1 MKTMLSCSR
10 TVLLAAL
17 ATGLMAIAGPLA
29 AQQPAVNPSPP
40 TQAPVPQAA
49 QPGAGPGSQTPGS
62 PAAQAPTPPPSWQLG
77 RPENEAAVKLAPVPA
92 LPIATALDKLPN
104 AKLKLP
110 KGFNIEVFAAGLT
123 NARSLR
129 VDDKG
134 NVFVSTRLLGR
145 VYAVADKNGKK
156 EVKTLATEMNSP
168 NGIALHNGTLYIAEI
183 NKISKITRS
192 RRSTMSPTT
201 SITRPS
207 RPSSMTIC
215 RAMRRMAGNS

>member
-1 MKTMLSCSR
+1 MTPPGEECAMKTMLSCSR

-17 ATGLMAIAGPLA
+17 ATGLVAIAGPLA

-40 TQAPVPQAA
+40 TQPPAPQAA

-62 PAAQAPTPPPSWQLG
+62 PAAQAPPPPSWQQG
-77 RPENEAAVKLAPVPA
+77 RPEGEGAVKLAPVPA

-145 VYAVADKNGKK
+145 VYAVTEKNGKK
-156 EVKTLATEMNSP
+156 EV
-168 NGIALHNGTLYIAEI
+168 
-183 NKISKITRS
+183 
-192 RRSTMSPTT
+192 
-201 SITRPS
+201 
-207 RPSSMTIC
+207 
-215 RAMRRMAGNS
+215 